1 MFNSLVIF
9 NRFMRKV
16 LKGLD
21 YIDSFV
27 DDIFIY
33 IEIFEEY
40 IVEFKKVL
48 DRLWKVKLIVKLL
61 KCEIVQIRLQYLGYI
76 VGGGII

>member
-9 NRFMRKV
+9 NRFMWKV

-48 DRLWKVKLIVKLL
+48 NRLWKVKLIVKLL

-76 VGGGII
+76 VGGGMI

>member
-9 NRFMRKV
+9 NRFMWKV

-40 IVEFKKVL
+40 IVEFKNVF

-76 VGGGII
+76 VGGGMI

>member
-1 MFNSLVIF
+1 MFNSLVIC
-9 NRFMRKV
+9 NRFMWKV

-76 VGGGII
+76 VGGGMI